1 MSKIDDIVRQLC
13 ELKVAELAQL
23 SLLLEAK
30 WGVGSVMVSAP
41 TAAAST
47 VAKVVCDVVLIK
59 PGQNKIAI
67 IKEVRSL
74 LSLGLK
80 EAKEFVDGAPK
91 LIKCGLGK
99 PEAAALKAKF
109 EALGAEIEL
118 N

>member
-13 ELKVAELAQL
+13 ELKVAKLAQL
-23 SLLLEAK
+23 LCCWKLSGEL
-30 WGVGSVMVSAP
+30 GSVMVSAP

-59 PGQNKIAI
+59 PGRNKIAI

-91 LIKCGLGK
+91 LIKC
-99 PEAAALKAKF
+99 ALKAKF